1 MLIAVERVQILVL
14 PGHGELIALDTVLG
28 KMAVSRTAKI
38 PQDSHETPSSIN
50 TFKTLRAKGK
60 AKALFCP
67 KPPPPPFQK
76 DIGRFLLRPFLLQV
90 EARCRRR

>member
-67 KPPPPPFQK
+67 KLPPFPK
-76 DIGRFLLRPFLLQV
+76 GHWKVPASSISPSSRS
-90 EARCRRR
+90 EM

>member
-60 AKALFCP
+60 AKALFFP
-67 KPPPPPFQK
+67 KPPPPFPK
-76 DIGRFLLRPFLLQV
+76 GHWKVPASSISPSSRS
-90 EARCRRR
+90 EM